1 VHAIAFLGKET
12 RVDVLVVERLDQ
24 FPLQLA
30 E

>member
-1 VHAIAFLGKET
+1 VHATTFLGKET

-24 FPLQLA
+24 IPLQLA